1 MYEYINILCS
11 SRLTLTQPCMVSV
24 KVSFDEAKPQATRMT
39 FHPLHELPKLRH
51 WFQTLTDPSDAQL
64 AQFTNE
70 LNSAPVRR
78 TERNKLTANQLKNWW
93 KNEKQRSKRQCDV
106 TTLPAR
112 EKSRR
117 LRKCSSVALD
127 TCSGDGG
134 NASAERDCDRIA
146 QQQNHQISS
155 PPLPLRSDPMM
166 TSVCKR
172 SPEKWQSDGTAVDST
187 YSTRCVSSRSGKS
200 SPSKHARRQNK
211 TELSSNDGSESVSQ
225 YFSNQ
230 SANSQLRLGSAA
242 TAGARE
248 SQQNSSAEAAGARE
262 SQQSSSAKAAGARE
276 SQQSSSVKAAGA
288 LESRQSSS
296 AAVTG
301 ALQRTMSPATITSV
315 ATRHPPFVVA
325 AMSAPLSQ
333 TSAQILLPLP
343 GNSTGFA
350 VPLNLASN
358 SVLLNPQLTSVTSPT
373 QQVLVVLDS
382 AHSERTA
389 ADDS

>member
-1 MYEYINILCS
+1 MYEYINILCF

-51 WFQTLTDPSDAQL
+51 WFQTLADPSDAQL

-146 QQQNHQISS
+146 QQQNNKISS
-155 PPLPLRSDPMM
+155 PPLQLRSDPMM

-248 SQQNSSAEAAGARE
+248 SQQ
-262 SQQSSSAKAAGARE
+262 
-276 SQQSSSVKAAGA
+276 
-288 LESRQSSS
+288 SSS

-343 GNSTGFA
+343 GNSTSFA
-350 VPLNLASN
+350 LPLNLASN
-358 SVLLNPQLTSVTSPT
+358 SVLLNPQLTSVMSPT

-382 AHSERTA
+382 ARSERTP

>member
-1 MYEYINILCS
+1 MYEYISILCF

-51 WFQTLTDPSDAQL
+51 WFQTLADPSDAQL

-146 QQQNHQISS
+146 QQQNNKISS
-155 PPLPLRSDPMM
+155 PPLQLRSDPMM

-211 TELSSNDGSESVSQ
+211 TELSSNDGSESQ

-230 SANSQLRLGSAA
+230 SANSQLRLGSVA

-248 SQQNSSAEAAGARE
+248 SQQSSSAEAAGARE

-276 SQQSSSVKAAGA
+276 S
-288 LESRQSSS
+288 RQSSS
-296 AAVTG
+296 AVVTG
-301 ALQRTMSPATITSV
+301 TLQRTMSPATITSV

-350 VPLNLASN
+350 LPLNLASN
-358 SVLLNPQLTSVTSPT
+358 SVLLNPQLTSVTSQT

-382 AHSERTA
+382 TRSERTP